1 VLADAGYSPFLPVAQ
16 KNSFVS
22 LHYFLLFHNKKLM
35 CWRIRAVFGNI
46 YLGPKAFKKGPWEGS
61 YLQEKGRFTKKQP
74 FPLALCHY
82 ALSINPAPRSEAN
95 SSLKA
100 VAICWVVAVAGSKLA
115 TATPGRKQLP

>member
-61 YLQEKGRFTKKQP
+61 FLQEKRPLHKEAA
-74 FPLALCHY
+74 FPLSLVPLCPV
-82 ALSINPAPRSEAN
+82 N
-95 SSLKA
+95 
-100 VAICWVVAVAGSKLA
+100 
-115 TATPGRKQLP
+115 